1 MIISEWQKWF
11 GDYSYFN
18 VTVPE
23 GYKLVED
30 DEHKRVRIEKQLAE
44 YKKLLSYHESQITKL
59 VESIE
64 DEERAILE
72 LTK

>member
-1 MIISEWQKWF
+1 MIINEWQKWF

-23 GYKLVED
+23 GYTLVETK
-30 DEHKRVRIEKQLAE
+30 EHQAERLQRQIENRKTM
-44 YKKLLSYHESQITKL
+44 LSYHEKKAQEL
-59 VESIE
+59 VSLLEA
-64 DEERAILE
+64 EEKELLE

>member
-1 MIISEWQKWF
+1 MIINEWQKWF

-30 DEHKRVRIEKQLAE
+30 DAHKKERLQKQLE
-44 YKKLLSYHESQITKL
+44 NYKTNLAYYEKKVSELASA
-59 VESIE
+59 IE
-64 DEERAILE
+64 IEEKEFLG